1 MQGLAIS
8 SLKPTPVLNG
18 IATWFDRLTM
28 SGYAPRNDRRHG
40 LEFHNFHVL
49 RRVRVI
55 THPLKTSKG
64 ALVLGALFLVAFL
77 LAQK

>member
-1 MQGLAIS
+1 
-8 SLKPTPVLNG
+8 
-18 IATWFDRLTM
+18 M

-40 LEFHNFHVL
+40 LEFYNFHVL

-55 THPLKTSKG
+55 THPLKTTKG